1 MAAPTNVI
9 VKWNGKEYSIPDVS
23 VSDTVLDLKCM
34 ISKQTGVL
42 PERQKLIGL
51 KLKGKVPPDDT
62 VISALQLK
70 ASTKLMMIGTREETI
85 AAANEKPKDMEEVID
100 DFDIEDEEIQTERR
114 EEFLGKIQRRIRD
127 YEIKI
132 LNEPRADK
140 KLLVLDVDY
149 TLFDHRSVA
158 EHALELKRPFLHE
171 FLTSAYKH
179 YDIVIWSATSMK
191 WIEVKMKELGVSSH
205 QDYKIAFMVDSGA
218 CISVQTPKYGV
229 VDTKPLG
236 VIWGKFGQY
245 TSANTIMFDDLRR
258 NFLMNPQNGLKI
270 RPFRQAHK
278 NRDKDKELLRL
289 ARYLEDIADLPDL
302 SHLNHR
308 HWESYTPPKPS

>member
-1 MAAPTNVI
+1 M
-9 VKWNGKEYSIPDVS
+9 
-23 VSDTVLDLKCM
+23 
-34 ISKQTGVL
+34 
-42 PERQKLIGL
+42 R
-51 KLKGKVPPDDT
+51 KVPPDDT